1 MNITYHQRRCWAI
14 RDERTGRFLTEY
26 LYNRFGQFVEA
37 KLFDEKEIAERVLK
51 LDENEN
57 LKVVPVIETREILE
71 PIKQKS

>member
-1 MNITYHQRRCWAI
+1 MCWAI